1 MILYILSIVCGAALL
16 AVDQLTKYYISSNF
30 DLGYVSDFIPGL
42 IDITYIHNTGAAWG
56 MLSGKTWVL
65 LVITVAVMIGCI
77 VFLVKN
83 KIKSRLLVFA
93 MSLIL
98 SGGMGN
104 MVDRVFR
111 NGKVIDFLHFEF
123 WPTFPVFNVADCA
136 IVVGAGLLIL
146 YFLLD
151 SIKEYNDKK
160 NVENKE
166 ETNG

>member
-83 KIKSRLLVFA
+83 KIKSRLLIFA

-104 MVDRVFR
+104 MIDRVFR

-123 WPTFPVFNVADCA
+123 WPTFPVFNVADCV

-160 NVENKE
+160 NEANIG